1 MTFITHTTMIAEEKY
16 LEDKYGKK
24 QPFKVPNG
32 YFDSFAENLMDKLPE
47 QQPAMTPHISMWRKW
62 RKLRLTVAVAAS
74 VCAVMFSVMT
84 FMHNTKPTHSPLAS
98 NHTTKT
104 VTNDS
109 YNTLDVA
116 ADYTMLD
123 NDDIYALVSGI
134 Q

>member
-16 LEDKYGKK
+16 LEEKYGKK

-47 QQPAMTPHISMWRKW
+47 QQPVMTPHISMWRKW

-123 NDDIYALVSGI
+123 NDDIYVLVSGI

>member
-32 YFDSFAENLMDKLPE
+32 YFNSFAENLMDKLPE

-84 FMHNTKPTHSPLAS
+84 FMHDTKPAHSQLAN

>member
-47 QQPAMTPHISMWRKW
+47 QQPVMTPHISMWRKW

-123 NDDIYALVSGI
+123 NDDIYVLVSEI

>member
-32 YFDSFAENLMDKLPE
+32 YFDSFADNLMDKLPE
-47 QQPAMTPHISMWRKW
+47 QQPVMTPHISMWHKW
-62 RKLRLTVAVAAS
+62 HKLQLTVAVAAS

-84 FMHNTKPTHSPLAS
+84 FMHDTKPAHSQLAN

-104 VTNDS
+104 VTSDS
-109 YNTLDVA
+109 YTTLDVA

-123 NDDIYALVSGI
+123 NDDIYVLVSEI

>member
-47 QQPAMTPHISMWRKW
+47 QQPVMTPHISMWRKW

-123 NDDIYALVSGI
+123 NDDIYVLVSGI

>member
-47 QQPAMTPHISMWRKW
+47 QQPVMTPHISMWRKW

-109 YNTLDVA
+109 YTTLDVA

-123 NDDIYALVSGI
+123 NDDIYVLVSGI

>member
-1 MTFITHTTMIAEEKY
+1 MIAEEKY

-47 QQPAMTPHISMWRKW
+47 QQPVMTPHISMWRKW

-84 FMHNTKPTHSPLAS
+84 FMHDTKPAHSQLAN

-104 VTNDS
+104 VTSDS
-109 YNTLDVA
+109 YYTLDVA

>member
-32 YFDSFAENLMDKLPE
+32 YFDSFADNLMDKLPE
-47 QQPAMTPHISMWRKW
+47 QQPVMTPHISMWRKW

-123 NDDIYALVSGI
+123 NDDIYVLVSGI

>member
-47 QQPAMTPHISMWRKW
+47 QQPVMTPHISMWRKW

-74 VCAVMFSVMT
+74 VCAVMFSVMI

-109 YNTLDVA
+109 NNTLDVA

-123 NDDIYALVSGI
+123 NDDIYVLVSGI

>member
-1 MTFITHTTMIAEEKY
+1 MIAEEKY

-47 QQPAMTPHISMWRKW
+47 QQPVMTPHISMWRKW

-74 VCAVMFSVMT
+74 VCAVMFSVMI

-109 YNTLDVA
+109 NNTLDVA

-123 NDDIYALVSGI
+123 NDDIYVLVSGI

>member
-1 MTFITHTTMIAEEKY
+1 MIAEEKY

-32 YFDSFAENLMDKLPE
+32 YFDSFADSLMDKLPE
-47 QQPAMTPHISMWRKW
+47 QQPVMTPHISMWRKW
-62 RKLRLTVAVAAS
+62 HKLRLTVAVAAS

-84 FMHNTKPTHSPLAS
+84 FMHDTKPAHSQLAN
-98 NHTTKT
+98 NHTTKA
-104 VTNDS
+104 VTSDS

-123 NDDIYALVSGI
+123 NDDMYAYTSGI
-134 Q
+134 E

>member
-47 QQPAMTPHISMWRKW
+47 QQPVMTPHISMWRKW

-104 VTNDS
+104 ATNDS
-109 YNTLDVA
+109 YTTLDVA

-123 NDDIYALVSGI
+123 NDDIYVLVSGI

>member
-1 MTFITHTTMIAEEKY
+1 MIAEEKY

-32 YFDSFAENLMDKLPE
+32 YFNSFAENLMDKLPE

-84 FMHNTKPTHSPLAS
+84 FMHDTKPAHSQLAN

-104 VTNDS
+104 VTSDS

>member
-47 QQPAMTPHISMWRKW
+47 QQPVMTPHISMWRKW

-84 FMHNTKPTHSPLAS
+84 IMHNTKPTHSPLAS

-123 NDDIYALVSGI
+123 NDDIYVLVSGI

>member
-32 YFDSFAENLMDKLPE
+32 YFNSFAENLMDKLPE
-47 QQPAMTPHISMWRKW
+47 QQPVMTPHISMWRKW

-123 NDDIYALVSGI
+123 NDDIYVLVSGI

>member
-1 MTFITHTTMIAEEKY
+1 MTFITHTTMIAEDKY

-47 QQPAMTPHISMWRKW
+47 QQPVMTPHISMWRKW

-123 NDDIYALVSGI
+123 NDDIYVLVSGI

>member
-1 MTFITHTTMIAEEKY
+1 MIAEEKY

-47 QQPAMTPHISMWRKW
+47 QQPVMTPHISMWRKW

-104 VTNDS
+104 VTKDS

-123 NDDIYALVSGI
+123 NDDIYVLVSGI

>member
-32 YFDSFAENLMDKLPE
+32 YFDSFADNLMDKLPE
-47 QQPAMTPHISMWRKW
+47 QQPVITPHISMW

-84 FMHNTKPTHSPLAS
+84 FMHDTKAAHSQLA
-98 NHTTKT
+98 
-104 VTNDS
+104 
-109 YNTLDVA
+109 
-116 ADYTMLD
+116 
-123 NDDIYALVSGI
+123 VSSI
-134 Q
+134 AYEIKCLKCQKQVLNLNQFSSF

>member
-47 QQPAMTPHISMWRKW
+47 QQPVMTPHISMWRKW

-123 NDDIYALVSGI
+123 NDDIYVLISGI

>member
-1 MTFITHTTMIAEEKY
+1 MIAEEKY

-32 YFDSFAENLMDKLPE
+32 YFDSFAESLMDKLPE
-47 QQPAMTPHISMWRKW
+47 QQPVMTPHISMWRKW

-123 NDDIYALVSGI
+123 NDDIYVLVSGI

>member
-1 MTFITHTTMIAEEKY
+1 MIAEEKY

-47 QQPAMTPHISMWRKW
+47 QQPVMTPHISMWRKW

-123 NDDIYALVSGI
+123 NDDIYVLVSEI

>member
-1 MTFITHTTMIAEEKY
+1 MIAEEKY

-47 QQPAMTPHISMWRKW
+47 QQPVMTPHISMWRKW

-109 YNTLDVA
+109 YTTLDVA

-123 NDDIYALVSGI
+123 NDDIYVLVSGI

>member
-47 QQPAMTPHISMWRKW
+47 QQPVMTPHISMWRKW

-84 FMHNTKPTHSPLAS
+84 FMHNTKPSHSPLAS

-104 VTNDS
+104 VTSDS

-123 NDDIYALVSGI
+123 NDDIYVLVSGI

>member
-32 YFDSFAENLMDKLPE
+32 YFDSFAENLLDKLPE
-47 QQPAMTPHISMWRKW
+47 QQPVMTPHISMWRKW

-123 NDDIYALVSGI
+123 NDDIYVLVSGI

>member
-1 MTFITHTTMIAEEKY
+1 MIAEEKY

-47 QQPAMTPHISMWRKW
+47 QQPVMTPHISMWRKW
-62 RKLRLTVAVAAS
+62 RKLRLTVTVAAS

-84 FMHNTKPTHSPLAS
+84 FMHDTKPAHSQLAN

>member
-47 QQPAMTPHISMWRKW
+47 QQPVMTPHISMWRKW

>member
-24 QPFKVPNG
+24 RPFKVPNG

-47 QQPAMTPHISMWRKW
+47 QQPVMTPHISMWRKW

-123 NDDIYALVSGI
+123 NDDIYVLVSGI

>member
-123 NDDIYALVSGI
+123 NDDIYVLVSGI

>member
-32 YFDSFAENLMDKLPE
+32 YFDSFADSLMDKLPE
-47 QQPAMTPHISMWRKW
+47 QQPVMTPHISIWRKW
-62 RKLRLTVAVAAS
+62 HKLRLTVAVAAS

-84 FMHNTKPTHSPLAS
+84 FMHDTKPAHSQLAN
-98 NHTTKT
+98 NHTTKA
-104 VTNDS
+104 VTSDS

-123 NDDIYALVSGI
+123 NDDIYVLVSEI

>member
-32 YFDSFAENLMDKLPE
+32 YFGSFAENLMDKLPE
-47 QQPAMTPHISMWRKW
+47 QQPVMTPHISMWRKW

-123 NDDIYALVSGI
+123 NDDIYVLVSGI

>member
-47 QQPAMTPHISMWRKW
+47 QQPVMTPHISMWRKW

-116 ADYTMLD
+116 AAYTMLD
-123 NDDIYALVSGI
+123 NDDIYVLVSGI

>member
-47 QQPAMTPHISMWRKW
+47 QQPVMTPHISMWRKW

-84 FMHNTKPTHSPLAS
+84 FMHDTKPTHSPLAS

-123 NDDIYALVSGI
+123 NDDIYVLVSGI

>member
-47 QQPAMTPHISMWRKW
+47 QQPVMTPHISMWRKW

-84 FMHNTKPTHSPLAS
+84 FMHNTKPSHSPLAS

>member
-47 QQPAMTPHISMWRKW
+47 QQPVMTPHISMWRKW

-84 FMHNTKPTHSPLAS
+84 FMHNTKPTHSPLAN